1 MGAARNRPCWPPA
14 YRGAN
19 GQPGAR
25 AATPTTRTG
34 AILTRLYVG
43 AGRADDAQGIPR
55 AVRPHR
61 CSGQDAVSDP
71 SAHVATWLRLRPGER
86 GPRHSVAPS
95 LAGAQEHPAHG
106 ALHRVGT
113 ASVQGLLALTLPAM
127 RACMTPSSNSRFS
140 PRERLARLGWWF
152 PNF

>member
-71 SAHVATWLRLRPGER
+71 SAHAATWLRLRPGER

-95 LAGAQEHPAHG
+95 LARAQEYPAHCALYRAG
-106 ALHRVGT
+106 AR
-113 ASVQGLLALTLPAM
+113 SVQGLLALIPNRRVGRAEAMPPPNSPSWARTSAARVPAV
-127 RACMTPSSNSRFS
+127 T
-140 PRERLARLGWWF
+140 
-152 PNF
+152 

>member
-61 CSGQDAVSDP
+61 YSGQDAVSDP
-71 SAHVATWLRLRPGER
+71 SAHAATWLRLRPGER

-95 LAGAQEHPAHG
+95 LARAQEHPAHG
-106 ALHRVGT
+106 ALHGAGARPL
-113 ASVQGLLALTLPAM
+113 QELLALIWRDFIA
-127 RACMTPSSNSRFS
+127 FS
-140 PRERLARLGWWF
+140 GRSV
-152 PNF
+152 